1 MLIFLAFT
9 VICKCETNIQCTV
22 GTCKGLIYC
31 TFICQNQELRGRDAK
46 VLINSTGLMNKYSF
60 YNFHCGVPRLS
71 ECQANA
77 KVQVPFEWHMAAV
90 NQRHVTTLNNTSSQ
104 NKNTK
109 YQINLLSLTLCI
121 KVLSEAILRSGFVVA
136 PSQLWYS
143 TPHPVG
149 HGGGHRYT
157 GQQCGHSDRH
167 RAQASTMDTV
177 TGKGQR
183 PAQLR
188 KPPRAQLTSGAEVSP
203 SPTCL
208 C

>member
-1 MLIFLAFT
+1 MLISLAFT

-46 VLINSTGLMNKYSF
+46 VLINSTGLTNRYSF
-60 YNFHCGVPRLS
+60 YNFHCCVPRLS

-90 NQRHVTTLNNTSSQ
+90 NQRHVTTLNNTSRQ

-109 YQINLLSLTLCI
+109 YQISLLSLTLCI

-143 TPHPVG
+143 TPHPVWTWWRAQV
-149 HGGGHRYT
+149 HRPAVWTLQQAQGT

-167 RAQASTMDTV
+167 RAQAST
-177 TGKGQR
+177 
-183 PAQLR
+183 AR
-188 KPPRAQLTSGAEVSP
+188 KAS
-203 SPTCL
+203 
-208 C
+208 